1 MLAGVIIGFLSGAAL
16 GFYVI
21 KGRLSTVV
29 AACLGILVGAIAGGL
44 SLVQGK
50 YFLEIS
56 LIAFA
61 GCWLLVVVM
70 LLSARF
76 AYSENP

>member
-1 MLAGVIIGFLSGAAL
+1 MLVGIVIGFLSGLVL

-21 KGRLSTVV
+21 KGRI
-29 AACLGILVGAIAGGL
+29 AAVLASCLGILVGAIAGGL
-44 SLVQGK
+44 SLVQGE
-50 YFLEIS
+50 YFFEIT

-76 AYSENP
+76 AHSESQ